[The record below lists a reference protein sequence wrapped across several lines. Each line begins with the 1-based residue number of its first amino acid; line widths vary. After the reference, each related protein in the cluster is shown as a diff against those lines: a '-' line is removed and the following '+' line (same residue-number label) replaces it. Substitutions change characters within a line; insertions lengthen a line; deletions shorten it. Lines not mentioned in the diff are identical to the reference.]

1 MNDKIHTIT
10 SWLGT
15 GSVNLFGLPFAGKDT
30 QCELLAEAIGATIVG
45 SGEILRAQQDNVELQ
60 QIMATGTLIPSD
72 MYFNIILPY
81 LQREE
86 LQSKPLVLSSV
97 GRMKGEE
104 EIIVRAA
111 DVSEHPIRAVIFL
124 TMPEDEVWR
133 RHDAAEQLHDR
144 GNRADDHG
152 SREVLQQRID
162 KFNAETMP
170 VIDFYRS
177 KSLLIEVDG
186 TGARENIAAAIIDA
200 LFTRATSS

>member
-1 MNDKIHTIT
+1 MNEKIHTVS
-10 SWLGT
+10 SWLGP
-15 GSVNLFGLPFAGKDT
+15 GSINLFGLPFAGKDT
-30 QCELLAEAIGATIVG
+30 QCELLAEALGATIVG
-45 SGEILRAQQDNVELQ
+45 SGEILRAQEDNVELQ

-81 LQREE
+81 LQQEALRG
-86 LQSKPLVLSSV
+86 KPLVLSSV

-124 TMPEDEVWR
+124 TMPEEEVWQ

-152 SREVLQQRID
+152 SRDVLQQRIN

-170 VIDFYRS
+170 VIEFYRQQD
-177 KSLLIEVDG
+177 LLIDIDG
-186 TGARENIAAAIIDA
+186 TGSREAIAEAIIDA
-200 LFTRATSS
+200 LFERATA